1 MTADRV
7 ESLRAWQLTYR
18 FKLAVYQLLRVSPVA
33 TDFKLR
39 DQLRDAAASAV
50 SQIEEGFA
58 RFYPKDFG
66 RLVVGAKASLL
77 ECRGHLRDAV
87 DRGYITPE
95 ARHEL
100 DTLAREALHEI
111 GGLLDYLQSPEAE
124 RNARRIKERRAER
137 RQKRKSLRNDEPRT
151 PNRTSEQEPVVGNF
165 QSGPR
170 AGWPTD
176 CRMCCWWG

>member
-1 MTADRV
+1 MSADRV
-7 ESLRAWQLTYR
+7 ENLRAWQLTYK
-18 FKLAVYQLLRVSPVA
+18 FKLAIYGLLRVGPIA
-33 TDFKLR
+33 RDFKLR

-77 ECRGHLRDAV
+77 ECCGHLRDAV
-87 DRGYITPE
+87 DRGHITPE
-95 ARHEL
+95 ASHEM
-100 DTLAREALHEI
+100 DALARDALHEI

-137 RQKRKSLRNDEPRT
+137 RQRRKNPPNEEPRT
-151 PNRTSEQEPVVGNF
+151 PNPEPRTEPPNKNREPGTGNEEPV
-165 QSGPR
+165 
-170 AGWPTD
+170 
-176 CRMCCWWG
+176 